1 MVKKN
6 DLAHPWNWDRHHD
19 GSDIHH
25 HMGDVRM
32 TEWTATFTPSMGWI
46 VRGCKVKPV
55 TSSHGFVC
63 GLNEEDAKLIA
74 SAPELLIE
82 VEQLKEVIA
91 LLHIQIAKTIR
102 SEEE

>member
-1 MVKKN
+1 MDGDGLN
-6 DLAHPWNWDRHHD
+6 DRYN
-19 GSDIHH
+19 IHH

-32 TEWTATFTPSMGWI
+32 TEWTATFTPSMGWV
-46 VRGCKVKPV
+46 VRGCKVKPL

-82 VEQLKEVIA
+82 VEQLKEVIT
-91 LLHIQIAKTIR
+91 LLHMQIAKTIG

>member
-1 MVKKN
+1 
-6 DLAHPWNWDRHHD
+6 
-19 GSDIHH
+19 
-25 HMGDVRM
+25 M

-46 VRGCKVKPV
+46 VRGCKVMPV

-74 SAPELLIE
+74 SAPDLSIE
-82 VEQLKEVIA
+82 VMRLREEVKHLRLSLITEQ
-91 LLHIQIAKTIR
+91 QR